1 MWYFAYNLFTLLC
14 GGLFFQF
21 QGFFVFDNIVD
32 IRRRKTQAA
41 TIILSL
47 TILTLFT
54 STTMFV
60 VVTFIYNE
68 TSPLDGF
75 LPVPSGGKL
84 WSFDPPVDFDYPRSI
99 GDLQK
104 DYTSLYQRTG
114 TTALMINVCL
124 PSLCFHLASGFAY
137 HFSSILSNSSS

>member
-1 MWYFAYNLFTLLC
+1 MFLLYFAYNRFTLLC

-21 QGFFVFDNIVD
+21 QGFFAFDNIMD
-32 IRRRKTQAA
+32 IRRRKTQVA

-47 TILTLFT
+47 AILTLFT
-54 STTMFV
+54 SPTMFV

-68 TSPLDGF
+68 APPLDGF
-75 LPVPSGGKL
+75 LSVPSGGKL
-84 WSFDPPVDFDYPRSI
+84 WSFDPPVDFNYPKPV

-114 TTALMINVCL
+114 TIAIMINVCL
-124 PSLCFHLASGFAY
+124 PQLYFHLASGFA
-137 HFSSILSNSSS
+137 